1 MHGARWSTRAKGSL
15 AACSGSLRGS
25 WGYPEEQ
32 VLSRLARIGDW
43 PIATKVVAL
52 CVGVAVAL
60 TIVLTTI
67 SYLQAAA
74 GLREQADAALRS
86 DAELTVNAANGWN
99 TERINQLRT
108 LAGMPEIQ
116 RILKDG
122 PDANPEAVNVIQAIV
137 ASMKANDPDVEVLNI
152 MDTTGTTVVSNNPRS
167 LGQNF
172 KQRDYFQAAMR
183 GETFI
188 TGVSPSLADNT
199 LSIFRAAPVKDEKG
213 AIVGVIQLRT
223 GQTRAQQIVDATRDR
238 VGAGA
243 MGLLLDRNGLV
254 LASGQHP
261 DWMLRPVTP
270 LEPKVLDTLVAGS
283 AWGKNPPSE
292 PLAEKDLAPVV
303 GAKTPTT
310 FSWNSDGVVH
320 RAIALPVAGTGWTYV
335 AGLPVSTFERAAN
348 DLFRTLLVTA
358 AVSIVVAGA
367 LSVLCARPI
376 AAALRQM
383 TGVAQALAK
392 GDLSQDV
399 QVRSQ
404 DEVGKMAA
412 SFRDMIEYQRGM
424 AQVAEDVAT
433 GDLSADVHPKS
444 EQDVFG
450 NAFAQMI
457 RNLRQLVGQMQ
468 ATAEGLATTSHNLSV
483 TSSDTTDAVGQVT
496 MAVQHLAVGAQTQAG
511 TAQVTS
517 ESVDQLMQAINQ
529 VAIGSQEQARAV
541 SVTSTTTE
549 QMAAGVEQVAANAS
563 AVAAASQQTRASAE
577 NGANAV
583 RRTMTGMAEIQAVVT
598 QASGKV
604 EDLGKLSEKIGAVV
618 ETIDD
623 IAEQTNLLAL
633 NAAIEA
639 ARAGEHGRG
648 FAVVADEVR
657 KLAERSQ
664 RETKAI
670 TALINDVQA
679 GTRDAV
685 SAMSEGAAKVQEGTV
700 EADQAGRALEEI
712 LGAVEATVHQVEG
725 IASAAQEMAARSR
738 DVSETMVT
746 ISASVEEAS
755 AATEQMTASAEGVG
769 RSIQTIA
776 SVSEENSASA
786 EEISASAEQMSA
798 QVEEM
803 SAQAE
808 ELASAANQLR
818 ELVEQF
824 RLADDEPAAAP
835 ERRAS
840 RPDSR
845 SARLRRAS

>member
-1 MHGARWSTRAKGSL
+1 VSSRFTRIA
-15 AACSGSLRGS
+15 
-25 WGYPEEQ
+25 
-32 VLSRLARIGDW
+32 DW

-67 SYLQAAA
+67 SYLKAAA

-86 DAELTVNAANGWN
+86 DAQLTVSAADSWN
-99 TERINQLRT
+99 TERINQLKS
-108 LAGMPEIQ
+108 LGGLPAVQ
-116 RILKDG
+116 AILKDG
-122 PDANPEAVNVIQAIV
+122 PEAHPEAVATVQAIV

-152 MDTTGTTVVSNNPRS
+152 MDTTGTTLVSNNPRS
-167 LGQNF
+167 QGQNF

-199 LSIFRAAPVKDEKG
+199 LSIFRATPVKDEKG
-213 AIVGVIQLRT
+213 AIVGVIQLRS
-223 GQTRAQQIVDATRDR
+223 GHTRAQKLVDETRDR

-243 MGLLLDRNGLV
+243 VGLLLDRNGLV

-261 DWMLRPVTP
+261 EWLLRPIVP
-270 LEPKVLDTLVAGS
+270 LEPKTLETLVAGS

-292 PLAEKDLAPVV
+292 PLAEYDLAPIV
-303 GAKTPTT
+303 GVKSPTT
-310 FSWNSDGVVH
+310 FSWTSGGTEY
-320 RAIALPVAGTGWTYV
+320 RALALPVAGTGWTYV
-335 AGLPVSTFERAAN
+335 AGLPVATFEQAAR
-348 DLFRTLLVTA
+348 DLFRTLLLSA
-358 AVSIVVAGA
+358 AVSILVAGA
-367 LSVLCARPI
+367 LSVLLARPL
-376 AAALRQM
+376 AAAIRQM
-383 TGVAQALAK
+383 TGVAHSLAL

-399 QVRSQ
+399 QLRSN

-412 SFRDMIEYQRGM
+412 SFRDMIAYQREM
-424 AQVAEDVAT
+424 ARVAEDVAT
-433 GDLSADVHPKS
+433 GNLSAEVRPKS
-444 EQDVFG
+444 EHDVFG

-457 RNLRQLVGQMQ
+457 RNLRQLVGQVQ
-468 ATAEGLATTSHNLSV
+468 ATAEGLATTSHHLRVASNE
-483 TSSDTTDAVGQVT
+483 TTQAVGQVT
-496 MAVQHLAVGAQTQAG
+496 VAVQHMAAGAQEQSG
-511 TAQVTS
+511 TAQATS
-517 ESVDQLMQAINQ
+517 QSVDQLLQAIDQ
-529 VAIGSQEQARAV
+529 VASGSQEQARAV
-541 SVTSTTTE
+541 SVTSATTE

-577 NGANAV
+577 NGASAV
-583 RRTMTGMAEIQAVVT
+583 RRTVTGMAEIQAVVT
-598 QASGKV
+598 QASSKV
-604 EDLGKLSEKIGAVV
+604 EDLGRLGEKIGAVA

-679 GTRDAV
+679 GTRVAV
-685 SAMSEGAAKVQEGTV
+685 EAMSRGAEKVQEGTV

-712 LGAVEATVHQVEG
+712 LGAVEATVRQVEE

-738 DVSETMVT
+738 EVSETMVT

-755 AATEQMTASAEGVG
+755 AATEEMTASAEGVG

-786 EEISASAEQMSA
+786 EQISASAEQMSA

-808 ELASAANQLR
+808 ELASAAEQLK

-824 RLADDEPAAAP
+824 RLAEEAPAAPAAP
-835 ERRAS
+835 AA
-840 RPDSR
+840 RPSGWQ
-845 SARLRRAS
+845 AGLRRAS

>member
-1 MHGARWSTRAKGSL
+1 MGFL
-15 AACSGSLRGS
+15 
-25 WGYPEEQ
+25 PEEQ
-32 VLSRLARIGDW
+32 VFSRLARVGDW

-86 DAELTVNAANGWN
+86 DAQLTVSAADAWN
-99 TERINQLRT
+99 TERINQLKT
-108 LAGMPEIQ
+108 LGGLPEVQ
-116 RILKDG
+116 QILKDG
-122 PDANPEAVNVIQAIV
+122 PDRHPEAVAFVQAVV
-137 ASMKANDPDVEVLNI
+137 ASMNANDPDVEVLNI
-152 MDTTGTTVVSNNPRS
+152 MDTTGTTILSNNPRS
-167 LGQNF
+167 QGQNF
-172 KQRDYFQAAMR
+172 KQRDYFQVAMR

-199 LSIFRAAPVKDEKG
+199 LSIFRATPVKDANG
-213 AIVGVIQLRT
+213 AIIGVIQLRT
-223 GQTRAQQIVDATRDR
+223 GHSRAQQIVDATRDR

-254 LASGQHP
+254 LASGQNP
-261 DWMLRPVTP
+261 EWMLRPIVP
-270 LEPKVLDTLVAGS
+270 LEPKALDALVAGS

-292 PLAEKDLAPVV
+292 PLSETDLAPVV
-303 GAKTPTT
+303 GVKAATT
-310 FSWNSDGVVH
+310 FSWQTGGTQY

-335 AGLPVSTFERAAN
+335 AGLPVSTFERAARE
-348 DLFRTLLVTA
+348 LFRTLLLSA

-367 LSVLCARPI
+367 MSVLFAWPI

-383 TGVAQALAK
+383 TGVAQALAN
-392 GDLSQDV
+392 GDLSKNV
-399 QVRSQ
+399 QVRSN
-404 DEVGKMAA
+404 DEVGRMAA

-433 GDLSADVHPKS
+433 GDLSADVQPKS

-457 RNLRQLVGQMQ
+457 RNLRQLVGQVQ
-468 ATAEGLATTSHNLSV
+468 ATAEGLATTSHHLKLASNE
-483 TSSDTTDAVGQVT
+483 TTQAVGQVT
-496 MAVQHLAVGAQTQAG
+496 VAVQHMAMGAQDQSA
-511 TAQVTS
+511 TAQATS
-517 ESVDQLMQAINQ
+517 DSVDQLMQAINQ
-529 VAIGSQEQARAV
+529 VAVGSQEQARAV
-541 SVTSTTTE
+541 SVTSETTE

-577 NGANAV
+577 HGASAV
-583 RRTMTGMAEIQAVVT
+583 RRTVTGMAEIQAVVT

-604 EDLGKLSEKIGAVV
+604 EDLGKLGEKIGAVV

-670 TALINDVQA
+670 TALIHEVQA

-685 SAMSEGAAKVQEGTV
+685 EAMSHGAAKVEEGTV

-712 LGAVEATVHQVEG
+712 LGAVEATVRQVEE

-755 AATEQMTASAEGVG
+755 AATEEMTASAEGVG

-776 SVSEENSASA
+776 TVSEENSASA

-808 ELASAANQLR
+808 ELASAADQLR

-824 RLADDEPAAAP
+824 RLEEDEPEAVATRP
-835 ERRAS
+835 AS
-840 RPDSR
+840 RQ
-845 SARLRRAS
+845 AGLRRAS